1 MGNYGFSGKN
11 CLLQTYPNLE
21 LPFQT
26 RNIVQETYQTNL
38 LEKNIIIVKGFSWTN
53 QNHVLMHLFAGH
65 PGMSSSAKALALRP
79 LRLHSET
86 PSATPW
92 ADGGKKPAADA
103 WIQKLLGAYLETLI
117 FWGVQ
122 LGTKGRSLCDL
133 SLRDL
138 IQGTNSL

>member
-1 MGNYGFSGKN
+1 
-11 CLLQTYPNLE
+11 
-21 LPFQT
+21 
-26 RNIVQETYQTNL
+26 
-38 LEKNIIIVKGFSWTN
+38 
-53 QNHVLMHLFAGH
+53 MHLLAGH

-86 PSATPW
+86 PSATPG

-138 IQGTNSL
+138 IQGANSL